1 MLARIAHPCACA
13 GAIALAA
20 GCTAP
25 QPPRTAGIGLDAIL
39 AFADPATCKL
49 NDDAAQLMAG
59 FVGGDGDTLS
69 DEWIRPGTVPERLR
83 DRLGPIKLIR
93 HDGWWVIRTEAR
105 GELWGLPLVAIA
117 QEFPEGGDPGGFT
130 FEFQAP
136 AAQVERAARARGF
149 PARSGQD
156 VAMGEPDGLVHSV
169 GVHPIADGQRAT
181 FGCGYS

>member
-1 MLARIAHPCACA
+1 MLARFAHAYTCA

-25 QPPRTAGIGLDAIL
+25 EFPRAAGVELDAIL
-39 AFADPATCKL
+39 AFTDPATCKL
-49 NDDAAQLMAG
+49 DDDAAQLMAG

-69 DEWIRPGTVPERLR
+69 DDWLRPGTVPERLR

-105 GELWGLPLVAIA
+105 GDLWGLPLVAIA

-149 PARSGQD
+149 VARAGRD
-156 VAMGEPDGLVHSV
+156 VAMGEPDGLVYSV
-169 GVHPIADGQRAT
+169 GVHPIAGGQRAT